1 MDNIIELKSE
11 FIPIPVSMLYAK
23 ILMVMFVGV
32 LRDKGQSAKQAEIT
46 IPEYKE
52 ALRAL
57 GLPVPSGK
65 SRDIAESLRSEIE
78 TGLNTT
84 LFKTSDG
91 KSFII
96 KLTDGIL
103 CSYKGGV
110 SSMKAVFSDYAR
122 EYIFNNSVILDENY
136 DVFPTLQRGDN
147 EIGTILTARI
157 PEDKLKIIIAEEER
171 DVSLDDDKWV
181 AYEKKDGRRKNN
193 Q

>member
-32 LRDKGQSAKQAEIT
+32 LRDKGQSAKQAEISV
-46 IPEYKE
+46 PEYKE
-52 ALRAL
+52 ALRML
-57 GLPVPSGK
+57 GLPIPSGK
-65 SRDIAESLRSEIE
+65 SREMAERLRNEIE
-78 TGLNTT
+78 TGLNTVI
-84 LFKTSDG
+84 FKTSDD

-110 SSMKAVFSDYAR
+110 STMKAVFSDYAR
-122 EYIFNNSVILDENY
+122 EYIFNNNVILDESY
-136 DVFPTLQRGDN
+136 EVFPALQRGDN
-147 EIGTILTARI
+147 EIGTVLTARI
-157 PEDKLKIIIAEEER
+157 PENKLKIIIAEEER

-181 AYEKKDGRRKNN
+181 AYEKKRWSV
-193 Q
+193 